1 MEKISL
7 EEFQGL
13 YLNLFKNFVD
23 FLNTNNIEY
32 SLAFGTLLGAARE
45 HDIIPWDYDIDFYME
60 DSVVDDLLKI
70 LDATK
75 TFKYKTYKNY
85 ECSFGLTRIY
95 FPDILRQRFDDK
107 MPNETYVDLFS
118 YKHFGKESENKFW
131 KMHNK
136 LKKWKYLINIKYD
149 NYIPKNPL
157 KRLARKFLPSRKF
170 VNKKF
175 SRKINHIKTGEGYIG
190 VFYTDPAPWILTSEE
205 KCILKFRNI
214 ECKAFKNFEDI
225 LTTRYGDWKKPYN
238 DHKVD
243 AMTFFKK

>member
-1 MEKISL
+1 MDKISL
-7 EEFQGL
+7 KEFQGL
-13 YLNLFKNFVD
+13 YLNLFEDFVN
-23 FLNTNNIEY
+23 FLNKNNIEY

-45 HDIIPWDYDIDFYME
+45 HDIIPWDYDIDIYMK

-70 LDATK
+70 LDTTK
-75 TFKYKTYKNY
+75 AFKYKTYKNY

-95 FPDILRQRFDDK
+95 FPDILRQRFDDEL
-107 MPNETYVDLFS
+107 PNEAFIDLFS
-118 YKHFGKESENKFW
+118 YECFGEKSENKFL

-136 LKKWKYLINIKYD
+136 LDKWKHFTNIKYD

-157 KRLARKFLPSRKF
+157 KRLGRKLLPSYKF

-175 SRKINHIKTGEGYIG
+175 SKKVKHIKPGKGYIG
-190 VFYTDPAPWILTSEE
+190 VFYADPSAWLLTSED

-214 ECKAFKNFEDI
+214 ECKAFKNFEYI
-225 LTTRYGDWKKPYN
+225 LTTIYGDWKKPYN
-238 DHKVD
+238 DHRVD